1 MYSKPLF
8 LLHLRSGFTQVK
20 KPIPVQCMCGIF
32 PFIFIGVLYA
42 ESPSCSPHFRSSE
55 KHCQYLYA
63 AITTEF
69 HASRSSLVIRGLLD
83 VINQSHYKF
92 MVKTLL
98 PLILL
103 FVVLNISTA
112 QKPKWTLSHPTSQSP
127 PLSISGI
134 APFDSLH
141 AYIVGDFPRI
151 GSTVNGGKS
160 WQYITVKS
168 PVKDSAVR
176 FSAIHFYD
184 ALHGWAASG
193 TSGIAYTSDG
203 GITWNWGTVQ
213 SIASTIV
220 MWNEIDFADSIHG
233 CAVGTLAQNEFI
245 GLIATT
251 TDGGKSW
258 NTWASDTIPLMSS
271 VRYINSK
278 IIISAGKDQ
287 CLLRSVDAGAS
298 WTRMVPGKTSN
309 PSKVS
314 ILPDG
319 TIAVIDGNRALYSG
333 DGGLTWRIDSANKQ
347 FSTIVFTDTM
357 HGISAGGVLSSTNR
371 TNHYTITSDGG
382 ATWSPRAFPLG
393 VQGELAEVLA
403 CKKAADGSLWLT
415 DSRGMILRTLDAGN
429 SWTNLAGYNVSLR
442 KISFT
447 SPLSGWVSGVANA
460 NVLLHTTDGG
470 KHWNTHFPLDTL
482 KDISYGPVFIN
493 EQTGWYVSVTKAGV
507 KSLVK
512 TSDGGATWQPLPTL
526 PPSRIIAIFPVSESI
541 LIEQSGSPVEWNIS
555 KDGGTTWELHEFFN
569 EMSASNFVI
578 SPVSGLGI
586 AAGKLGAVGVSRDG
600 GRTWSYAP
608 SAPEEQKQ
616 LYIPAIIDD
625 NNWWI
630 GGNEG
635 WLVSTNDGGKTWRNR
650 TASNI
655 PSYTNILNL
664 AFTDAKNG
672 VLSVAGSPG
681 EFYAYMTT
689 DGGDT
694 WFIPETSPLG
704 RSTGL
709 ATSLSISPDGTF
721 WVSGRNGMMLTWKP
735 ETSGVEEEHIPS
747 NGENALT
754 LSPNPTSTSFTISG
768 IDNIVSVKL
777 MNSLGV
783 EVVSRKLLVVSG
795 KLEVDVSD
803 LASGIYFVQMRT
815 VTGMITKPI
824 VVQR

>member
-112 QKPKWTLSHPTSQSP
+112 QKPIWTLSHPTSQSP

-141 AYIVGDFPRI
+141 AFIVGDFPRI

-220 MWNEIDFADSIHG
+220 MWNEIDFVDSLHG
-233 CAVGTLAQNEFI
+233 CAVGTWVQSEFM
-245 GLIATT
+245 GVIASTS
-251 TDGGKSW
+251 DGGKSW
-258 NTWASDTIPLMSS
+258 SAWASDTIPLMSS
-271 VRYINSK
+271 VRFINSTT
-278 IIISAGKDQ
+278 IIASGKDG
-287 CLLRSVDAGAS
+287 CLLRSVDGGFS
-298 WTRMVPGKTSN
+298 WARMVPGKTGN

-314 ILPDG
+314 MLPDG
-319 TIAVIDGNRALYSG
+319 TIAVIGGNRANYSR
-333 DGGLTWRIDSANKQ
+333 DSGLTWQIDSTNKQ

-357 HGISAGGVLSSTNR
+357 HGISAGGVVSSTNKK
-371 TNHYTITSDGG
+371 NHYTITSDGG

-393 VQGELAEVLA
+393 VQGGDAQVLA
-403 CKKAADGSLWLT
+403 CEKASDGSLWLT
-415 DSRGMILRTLDAGN
+415 DDRGMILRTLDAGN

-470 KHWNTHFPLDTL
+470 KYWNTHFPLDTL

-493 EQTGWYVSVTKAGV
+493 KQTGWYVSVTKAGV

-526 PPSRIIAIFPVSESI
+526 PPSRIIAFFPVSESI

-578 SPVSGLGI
+578 SPASGLGI

-608 SAPEEQKQ
+608 SAPEEQKP

-625 NNWWI
+625 KNWWI

-650 TASNI
+650 TAPNI

-672 VLSVAGSPG
+672 VLTVAGSPG

-735 ETSGVEEEHIPS
+735 EASGVEEEHLPS

-754 LSPNPTSTSFTISG
+754 LSPNPTNTSFTISG

-783 EVVSRKLLVVSG
+783 EVSRKLVVVSG

-815 VTGMITKPI
+815 ATGMITKPI
-824 VVQR
+824 VVRR

>member
-112 QKPKWTLSHPTSQSP
+112 QKPKWTLSHPASQSP

-141 AYIVGDFPRI
+141 AFIVGDFPRI

-650 TASNI
+650 TAPNI